1 MFKIVEKEVN
11 GGKIKLEKFSVYT
24 YTLMIIINEALDGG
38 VQGVSLLLTIFIYVS
53 YFLVWP

>member
-1 MFKIVEKEVN
+1 MFKIVEEVN

-24 YTLMIIINEALDGG
+24 YTLMININEALDGG
-38 VQGVSLLLTIFIYVS
+38 VQVVSLLLTIFIYVS